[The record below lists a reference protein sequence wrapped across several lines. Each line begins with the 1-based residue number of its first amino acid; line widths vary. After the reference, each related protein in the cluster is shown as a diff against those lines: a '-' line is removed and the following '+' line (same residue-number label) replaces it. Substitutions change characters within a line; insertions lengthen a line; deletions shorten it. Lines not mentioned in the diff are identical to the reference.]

1 MSGRKMVMA
10 VLNRLDVT
18 GYCSEEKR
26 SRIVESHRECN
37 RI

>member
-10 VLNRLDVT
+10 VLNRLDIT
-18 GYCSEEKR
+18 GCRSEEKR
-26 SRIVESHRECN
+26 SRIVERN